1 MGYAILRTQKLKS
14 GIAVRRSLMHAFRE
28 QDTPNA
34 DPSRTQGNTHIGAAD
49 VDEALKRFNARLPEK
64 VRKNA
69 VLGVEY
75 LMTASPEDM
84 KGKSR
89 QEQDA
94 YFRDGLEWLKRRHG
108 AENVIYA
115 GIHRDETTPHLYAYV
130 VPLDRQGKLNCRA
143 FLGGAKALSEMQT
156 DFAQQVGRQHGLQRG
171 LEGSKARHTSIQQYY
186 ARVNEATPRTPSV
199 DVPDTKLLEG
209 KEAYGRR
216 VAESVIEQVAP
227 ELVVLRAKAAHT
239 DLAQQQAAVAEKGRQ
254 EAELRFAQRERLI
267 QVERDK
273 VKEKDIQLAKVTD
286 VASALRNLIAKGGEA
301 LLQYQT
307 HIRLKRENALEVKQR
322 LKGVQR

>member
-1 MGYAILRTQKLKS
+1 
-14 GIAVRRSLMHAFRE
+14 MHAFRE

-130 VPLDRQGKLNCRA
+130 VPLDQQGKLNCRA

-156 DFAQQVGRQHGLQRG
+156 DFAQKVGRQHGLQRG

-199 DVPDTKLLEG
+199 EVPDAKLLEA

-239 DLAQQQAAVAEKGRQ
+239 DLAQQQAAAAEKGRQ

-322 LKGVQR
+322 SKGVQR